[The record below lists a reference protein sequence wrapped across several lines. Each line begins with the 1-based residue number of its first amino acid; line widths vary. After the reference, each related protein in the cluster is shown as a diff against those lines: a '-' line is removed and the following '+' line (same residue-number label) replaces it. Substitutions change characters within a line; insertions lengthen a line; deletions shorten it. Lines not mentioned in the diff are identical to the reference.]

1 MASDFVDKIR
11 TIIKY
16 YNTPYGVND
25 TSSSGQKTYTN
36 NELPEMV
43 QKNATNEPIIDFP
56 GLTNMPSSLTR
67 TSNGMPLQ
75 QAIERNKDLSSGLVD
90 TENNLIKP
98 QNEAGFLENYRNVTK
113 QLGTRANVNNIDE
126 KTQSII
132 DKISLPTYYDALS
145 DEKIEELKSM
155 YESNPEY
162 AMDSYQRAS
171 KEWNDDNYKY
181 RVRAAQVLR
190 KLPEE
195 KRQKIY
201 DLLNMDFVSGKNM
214 LDKEIESYTQKENK
228 AISDIVSPFIKAIRE
243 VDDNAAKVINKVFK
257 TGDSKNA
264 ELKLTEEQ
272 LKALKDIASPFV
284 KALRNVDKGIA
295 DTLQKLFKKKSE
307 GGNTEVEKASGSK
320 ADSKEDVIEYT
331 YKPGD
336 TFGQVITD
344 LGLKTS
350 NGLWGPNGDVEYYT
364 KQLEDQ
370 LWKSGVWPSGERQN
384 IPVGTTIKLR
394 KRK

>member
-25 TSSSGQKTYTN
+25 TSNSGQKTYTN

-43 QKNATNEPIIDFP
+43 HKNATNEPVIDFP
-56 GLTNMPSSLTR
+56 GLTNTPSSLTR
-67 TSNGMPLQ
+67 TNSGLSLRS
-75 QAIERNKDLSSGLVD
+75 AIERNKDLATGIID
-90 TENNLIKP
+90 TENGLIKP
-98 QNEAGFLENYRNVTK
+98 QNEAGFLENYRNATK
-113 QLGTRANVNNIDE
+113 QLGTRANMNKID
-126 KTQSII
+126 KRTQDII
-132 DKISLPTYYDALS
+132 DKIDLPTYYDALS
-145 DEKIEELKSM
+145 DDKIEELKSM

-181 RVRAAQVLR
+181 RVRAAQVL
-190 KLPEE
+190 KNLPEE
-195 KRQKIY
+195 KQRKIY
-201 DLLNMDFVSGKNM
+201 NLLNMDFVSGKNM

-243 VDDNAAKVINKVFK
+243 VDDNAAKVINKMFK

-295 DTLQKLFKKKSE
+295 DTLQKMFKKKSE
-307 GGNTEVEKASGSK
+307 GGNTEVKKASDSK
-320 ADSKEDVIEYT
+320 DDSKEDIIEYT

-344 LGLKTS
+344 LGLKTD

-384 IPVGTTIKLR
+384 IPIGTTIKLR